1 MADVIPTRR
10 EILYKIIRK
19 LISPRDLKRFMG
31 FKAITGDEYLY
42 FDLMDIF
49 PWTHRVLNLLPG
61 KRLDIDSPIF
71 LAGLRRSGTTVFYR
85 VMNANKHLFM
95 FNERFPGD
103 RLNGRSVASHMNL
116 LYSPQYSEPNVFN
129 KCAKNY
135 FSPRIRSRVDRW
147 GAKLAL
153 ELAHPDPGSISI
165 DAMKRILAGF
175 PGSKVIAITRDP
187 RDFVLS
193 ALKRGGH
200 DVDWWID
207 EYLSMMNLFSDLMK
221 THEELILHVKYEDL
235 IDKPE
240 ITVKKCCEFVNIPFD
255 SEMLDPSKWSV
266 KGPREYESK
275 AISAKL
281 GKWHNAEG
289 EELDYI
295 RKTTDACFPMATKF
309 GYKVD

>member
-10 EILYKIIRK
+10 EILFKIIRK
-19 LISPRDLKRFMG
+19 LLSPRDLKKFLG
-31 FKAITGDEYLY
+31 FKAVTGDEYLY
-42 FDLMDIF
+42 FDLMDLF
-49 PWTHRVLNLLPG
+49 PWASRILNIFSL

-85 VMNANKHLFM
+85 VMNANKHLFL

-103 RLNGRSVASHMNL
+103 RLNGRSVASKMNL
-116 LYSPQYSEPNVFN
+116 LYAPQYSDPKVFN
-129 KCAKNY
+129 HRASKY
-135 FSPRIRSRVDRW
+135 FSPKIRSRYDRW
-147 GAKLAL
+147 GTKLAL

-165 DAMKRILAGF
+165 DAMKRVLDGF
-175 PGSKVIAITRDP
+175 PNAKVIAITRDP

-207 EYLSMMNLFSDLMK
+207 EYLSMMNLFNDLLK
-221 THEELILHVKYEDL
+221 THADSVLHVRYEDL
-235 IDKPE
+235 IGNPE
-240 ITVKKCCEFVNIPFD
+240 MTVKKCCEFSNISFD
-255 SEMLDPSKWSV
+255 NDMLDPSKWSV

-281 GKWHNAEG
+281 DKWRDAEG
-289 EELDYI
+289 EELVHV
-295 RKTTDACFPMATKF
+295 RKTIDKCFPLASQF